1 MRGKKRKRKRPP
13 SKSCY
18 RQPLTAFRT
27 VRESGRTSEE
37 VTEAE
42 GRVLGGSQSWLLLR
56 SAPNGRKQKAP
67 QTLTGRVWIY
77 DDSLRTKAGYIFLWQ
92 SSQESKVFQRSNREG
107 AVCGCGQGKVLLTLI
122 DTVFQ
127 EKALK
132 VKLIHLVFILLQQK
146 TRRNLPKE
154 WLPKVSW

>member
-1 MRGKKRKRKRPP
+1 MRGKKRKRKRSP

-37 VTEAE
+37 VTEAK

-67 QTLTGRVWIY
+67 QTLTGRVWIC
-77 DDSLRTKAGYIFLWQ
+77 DDSLRTNWLYFSMTKLTGIEGF
-92 SSQESKVFQRSNREG
+92 SEIKQRRCRVWVWSREG
-107 AVCGCGQGKVLLTLI
+107 MS
-122 DTVFQ
+122 DTHRYSVSR

-132 VKLIHLVFILLQQK
+132 VKLIHLFFILLQQK

-154 WLPKVSW
+154 